1 MILDVA
7 LGIVL
12 GVVTLVVG
20 FYALA
25 WIVNWWSNHWE
36 RALLFGIPLGLLVY
50 AAVTDN
56 PAGIGWSGLLLI
68 GAILLDQWRQ
78 HREKARARE
87 RIEADMVRE
96 AREWHNGGDPGTWET
111 HKDKG

>member
-50 AAVTDN
+50 AAEIDS
-56 PAGIGWSGLLLI
+56 PAGVRRSGLLLI
-68 GAILLDQWRQ
+68 GAILWDLWRQ
-78 HREKARARE
+78 HREKA
-87 RIEADMVRE
+87 
-96 AREWHNGGDPGTWET
+96 
-111 HKDKG
+111 